1 MPSDLR
7 LLMGGLKSLIPLP
20 RAPRSTGGTVDPT
33 YCYAV
38 WLRHL
43 RMIANAGIDPVRETV
58 VELGPGDSIGTGF
71 TALLTT
77 AQRYIALD
85 VVPHAAEGVQTRLF
99 DAVEEMLRSRA
110 EIPDASAFPD
120 LYPRL
125 RSHEFPSD
133 LLTPAMMETAL
144 EHRRVATF
152 RKAITQMAAGDD
164 RSPIRYSC
172 PWSPRSVST
181 GSVDLVF
188 SQAVLQ
194 EIDNR
199 GSDGALRRTFAAMAM
214 WLKPGGVI
222 SHQIDL
228 GMYGAKPWDRHWTY
242 GDARWAIIRGRRVNY
257 INREP
262 LSTYEGLCA
271 DLGFEI
277 ALLDVVP
284 GSNSV
289 PRRKLARRFQ
299 SLSERDRSVKAVH
312 LVAVKRG

>member
-7 LLMGGLKSLIPLP
+7 LLMGGLKSLIPFP

-43 RMIANAGIDPVRETV
+43 RMIADAGLNPVRDKI

-71 TALLTT
+71 AALLTT

-85 VVPHAAEGVQTRLF
+85 VVPHAASVVQTRLF

-110 EIPDASAFPD
+110 EIPDTSAFPE

-133 LLTPAMMETAL
+133 LLTPAMMEAAL
-144 EHRRVATF
+144 EHCRLDRL
-152 RKAITQMAAGDD
+152 REAITQMTAGDD
-164 RSPIRYSC
+164 RSPIHYAC
-172 PWSPRSVST
+172 PWSSRSVPA

-188 SQAVLQ
+188 TQAVLQ

-228 GMYGAKPWDRHWTY
+228 GMYGAEPWDRHWTY
-242 GDARWAIIRGRRVNY
+242 GDATWAIIRGRRVNY

-262 LSTYEGLCA
+262 LSTYEALCS
-271 DLGFEI
+271 DVGFEI
-277 ALLDVVP
+277 VLLDVVP
-284 GSNSV
+284 GSDSA
-289 PRRKLARRFQ
+289 PRRTLARRFQ
-299 SLSERDRSVKAVH
+299 SLSERDRSARAVH

>member
-7 LLMGGLKSLIPLP
+7 LLMGGFKSLIPFLSAL
-20 RAPRSTGGTVDPT
+20 RGTGGTVDAT
-33 YCYAV
+33 YCYGV

-43 RMIANAGIDPVRETV
+43 RMIADASIDPVRETV

-71 TALLTT
+71 AALLTT
-77 AQRYIALD
+77 AERYVALD
-85 VVPHAAEGVQTRLF
+85 VVPHAAEVVQTRLF

-110 EIPDASAFPD
+110 EIPDASAFPN

-125 RSHEFPSD
+125 RSHEFPRD
-133 LLTPAMMETAL
+133 LLTQAVMESAL
-144 EHRRVATF
+144 ERPRVG
-152 RKAITQMAAGDD
+152 RLRDAIGKMAVGDD
-164 RSPIRYSC
+164 RSPIHYAC
-172 PWSPRSVST
+172 PWSSRSVPA

-228 GMYGAKPWDRHWTY
+228 GMYGAEPWDRHRTY
-242 GDARWAIIRGRRVNY
+242 GDATWAIIRGRRVNY

-262 LSTYEGLCA
+262 LSTYEALCS
-271 DLGFEI
+271 DFGFDI

-284 GSNSV
+284 GDVSM
-289 PRRKLARRFQ
+289 PRHKLARRFQ
-299 SLSERDRSVKAVH
+299 SLSERDRSARAVH
-312 LVAVKRG
+312 LVAVKRA